1 MEIKRKVQFGAVA
14 VIANGLLALS
24 ALDPG
29 VALASSCPDLD
40 VCLPFCNTEGINMY
54 CQGSTPPGCTFVGT
68 TCQDIVCG
76 GDFPLLWVI
85 STCHYQ

>member
-54 CQGSTPPGCTFVGT
+54 CQGSTPGHR
-68 TCQDIVCG
+68 
-76 GDFPLLWVI
+76 LWRRLPAALGHQHLSLSI
-85 STCHYQ
+85 APR